1 MWRKTG
7 TCPVCNHH
15 SIGVRR
21 RTVIYIKILAV
32 VLYVIVMVSIGYFCM
47 NKTKTVG
54 DFFLGGRTLG
64 PWLTAFTYGTT
75 YFSAVL
81 FIGYAGKLGW
91 GFGLNTMW
99 IVVGNAF
106 IGVFLAF
113 FVLGKRTR
121 RLTARLNAMTMPEF
135 LEARYD
141 SKILKAISALII
153 FIFLVPYTSSVYMG
167 LSYLFEVNLGISY
180 LKALSFMAIL
190 TAVYLTMG
198 GYLALAI
205 TDLVQGVIML
215 IGVFF
220 MVGSLVGQHGGLI
233 ESTRQLMNPDFAPAL
248 KAPTAIPGWLTLTCL
263 VIITSLGPFGLPQ
276 MVQKFYSIKNEKI
289 IFTSMIVCT
298 VVCFVMAFGAY
309 YTGSLTHLFYQT
321 LPSKNIDELVPRLL
335 TDHTPQFIAIVI
347 LLLVIS
353 ASMST
358 LSSLVLVSSSAIAI
372 DLYGGFINPNASKR
386 FIVLFMRFLCAF
398 FIGLSLYIAL
408 KPPAVIVDLMVV
420 SWGALAGSFIG
431 PYVYGLY
438 WKRTTKAGATVGML
452 TGVTI
457 AVSLYKYLGQPGIAL
472 SGAVAMITPLLVV
485 PIVSLLTKPYS
496 AEHLDKVFG
505 ETPSEN

>member
-1 MWRKTG
+1 MA
-7 TCPVCNHH
+7 
-15 SIGVRR
+15 
-21 RTVIYIKILAV
+21 KILAV
-32 VLYVIVMVSIGYFCM
+32 ILYIAVMVSIGYFCM
-47 NKTKTVG
+47 HRTKTVG
-54 DFFLGGRTLG
+54 DFFLGGRTIG
-64 PWLTAFTYGTT
+64 PWLTAFSYGTT

-99 IVVGNAF
+99 IVVGNALV
-106 IGVFLAF
+106 GVFLAF
-113 FVLGKRTR
+113 LILGKRTR
-121 RLTARLNAMTMPEF
+121 RLTAHLNTMTMPEF

-141 SKILKAISALII
+141 CKFLKVVAAIII
-153 FIFLVPYTSSVYMG
+153 FVFLVPYTSSVYMG

-180 LKALSFMAIL
+180 LTALSFMTVL
-190 TAVYLTMG
+190 TAVYLIMG

-205 TDLVQGVIML
+205 TDFVQGIIML

-220 MVGSLVGQHGGLI
+220 MVGSLVGQHGGLV
-233 ESTRQLMNPDFAPAL
+233 ESTRQLMNPAFAPGL
-248 KAPTAIPGWLTLTCL
+248 SAPTAIPGWLTLTCL
-263 VIITSLGPFGLPQ
+263 VIVTSLGPFGLPQ
-276 MVQKFYSIKNEKI
+276 MVQKFYSIKNEKV

-298 VVCFVMAFGAY
+298 VVCFIMAFGAY

-335 TDHTPQFIAIVI
+335 TEYTPPFIAIVV

-372 DLYGGFINPNASKR
+372 DLYAGFINPNASKKSV
-386 FIVLFMRFLCAF
+386 VLLMRSLCAF
-398 FIGLSLYIAL
+398 FIAISLYIAL

-431 PYVYGLY
+431 PYLYGLY
-438 WKRTTKAGATVGML
+438 WKRTTKVAAFVGML
-452 TGVTI
+452 TGLTV
-457 AVSLYKYLGQPGIAL
+457 AVSMYYKLGQPGIAL
-472 SGAVAMITPLLVV
+472 AGATAMITPLIVI
-485 PIVSLLTKPYS
+485 PIVSWLTKPFS
-496 AEHLDKVFG
+496 PEHLAKVFDA
-505 ETPSEN
+505 SVIDQ